1 MSVLDE
7 NTVSVDARLEVEK
20 LAEHFDMPV
29 PQGEFESVGGLVIHL
44 LGRIPKVNEKVSF
57 EDLEMTVQSGDS
69 RKIGKILVNRKTS
82 SPPTEAEAVQP

>member
-1 MSVLDE
+1 
-7 NTVSVDARLEVEK
+7 
-20 LAEHFDMPV
+20 
-29 PQGEFESVGGLVIHL
+29 

-82 SPPTEAEAVQP
+82 SPPSPVEAGRQ